1 MRNNIGD
8 IVEIDGL
15 LFKHRVLIITGFHRN
30 MISVCDIIDSKFEAN
45 INSARI
51 TSNSGCLSEKF
62 LQKLNKRIVAKLK
75 VSGFDF
81 NNKKKVLTSIE
92 LMRRAKSG
100 DKEAKREFL
109 IRYGKLIK

>member
-1 MRNNIGD
+1 MKNKIGD
-8 IVEIDGL
+8 IVIVEGL
-15 LFKHRVLIITGFHRN
+15 LFKHRTLIITGFHKDR
-30 MISVCDIIDSKFEAN
+30 ISVSDITDSKFEAN

-75 VSGFDF
+75 VSGFVF
-81 NNKKKVLTSIE
+81 NAKISSIE